1 MTLLLTLERG
11 PHPQAVRQMRLD
23 EGELVI
29 GRSAEADWRI
39 EDPDSFVSRS
49 HCTVTGRGGSF
60 RVTDTSSGGLF
71 VGNSSRPLGAG
82 NSAPLE
88 DGMQLRLGDY
98 VVRVE
103 IRATAQSAP
112 AEPEPPARGGG
123 DAFDDGFF
131 SSRTEPEPRRPRPA
145 DLPDPFEAPVRS
157 VAAQPPPA
165 RAAAPLFDDPFTLD
179 PGPSARPEA
188 PSSVGGFDW
197 DAPPLPEKRR
207 EAERPAAAPQEA
219 EQRDLESPGF
229 AGARPQSGG
238 GQPDVA
244 LAAFLRGLGLDA
256 EDAPGG
262 DPVARLEALG
272 REYRLMAEGLM
283 QLLRMRAREK
293 GNARIAQT
301 VVGAVENNPLKLM
314 PTVED
319 ALAVMLSPRGSGF
332 TDAEGAIV
340 GSVRD
345 LAAHQVGAWRGVQ
358 AALHRMVDR
367 FDPKLLEAELER
379 LGLLETLLAGGRRG
393 KLWELYEKRF
403 REIAES
409 AEKRFLGEV
418 GADFRDAYETEE
430 K

>member
-1 MTLLLTLERG
+1 MTLLLTLEGG
-11 PHPQAVRQMRLD
+11 PRPQPVRQMRLE
-23 EGELVI
+23 EGELTI
-29 GRSAEADWRI
+29 GRSADADWRI
-39 EDPDSFVSRS
+39 DDPDSFVSRS
-49 HCTVTGRGGSF
+49 HCTVSGRGGSF

-71 VGNSSRPLGAG
+71 LGGASRPLGTG
-82 NSAPLE
+82 NSAVLE

-98 VVRVE
+98 VLRVE
-103 IRATAQSAP
+103 IRAARTP
-112 AEPEPPARGGG
+112 TAEPSPPARGNG
-123 DAFDDGFF
+123 DAFDADGFF
-131 SSRTEPEPRRPRPA
+131 ASRPEPEPARPRPA
-145 DLPDPFEAPVRS
+145 SLPDPFEAPMRFR
-157 VAAQPPPA
+157 APEPA
-165 RAAAPLFDDPFTLD
+165 PEHATPPLFDDPFTLD
-179 PGPSARPEA
+179 PVASVRPEP

-197 DAPPLPEKRR
+197 DAPPAPEPRR
-207 EAERPAAAPQEA
+207 EPERPVATEPPAFAT
-219 EQRDLESPGF
+219 
-229 AGARPQSGG
+229 AGAPAGD
-238 GQPDVA
+238 PDAA
-244 LAAFLRGLGLDA
+244 LAAFLRGMGLDA
-256 EDAPGG
+256 ADAPAG

-272 REYRLMAEGLM
+272 REYRLMADGLM

-314 PTVED
+314 PSVED

-332 TDAEGAIV
+332 TDAEGAI
-340 GSVRD
+340 GGAVRD

-379 LGLLETLLAGGRRG
+379 LGMLEKLLAGGRRA

-403 REIAES
+403 REIAEG
-409 AEKRFLGEV
+409 AEQRFLGEV